1 MWGVKSKTKGGE
13 NDGEEKNDTQ
23 KQVREEVV
31 RST

>member
-1 MWGVKSKTKGGE
+1 VKPKTKGGE

-23 KQVREEVV
+23 KQIRKEVV